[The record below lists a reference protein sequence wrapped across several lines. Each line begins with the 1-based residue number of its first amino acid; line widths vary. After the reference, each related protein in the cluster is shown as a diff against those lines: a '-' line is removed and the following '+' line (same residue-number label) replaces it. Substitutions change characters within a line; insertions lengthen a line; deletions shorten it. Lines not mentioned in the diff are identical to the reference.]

1 MIVVSG
7 LTSPR
12 FIKEV
17 EDITAFV
24 SDIYTQKMNI
34 LIILGE
40 VIFLI
45 VISSLFNLLIGIIFK
60 QVAKLSW
67 LQARTANITFLRRS
81 ISRLLILISVIMCLV
96 LIGVNGMVIYRGG
109 NIQEFQLN
117 LIRSVPTQ
125 FWMNLFTASLKTVSL
140 LMLVKF
146 SVPPLCRGIDW
157 VCNYAKKVDQIKA
170 NDESVEAFFR
180 VLKRITTH
188 TIWISSVILCV
199 KFIYLPEVVTQYL
212 YIALK
217 IYIVVTVGLLIVK
230 AVATIVDTLDALSL
244 KYSSSNNLLRLYERL
259 RHLIPLFKKCL
270 EYVLYVGIVNLVVP
284 EIKPISWIS
293 AYTPKIVQ
301 IIGVYF
307 ISNVLIEVAYFILDE
322 FYLKTANINDSQQQ
336 KRLTL
341 IPLMRSFAKYFI
353 YFTAGVT
360 ILKLI
365 GIDPAPIL
373 AGAGIVGI
381 AVGLGAQNLIND
393 VVCGFLILFE
403 NYYLVGDYVEVG
415 KVEDRNIQG
424 LVEAIELRT
433 THVRHPD
440 GQLQIIRNGDIG
452 SIINYSKQ
460 YIYARVEVSVSYDS
474 NLDHVYRVVDKVGQ
488 QLKADEQDVLEP
500 TRVAGLENFGEDNL
514 LLLTLTKVKPGKH
527 LNIQRVLRKGLME
540 TFSQEEIEICGFSK
554 N

>member
-1 MIVVSG
+1 
-7 LTSPR
+7 
-12 FIKEV
+12 
-17 EDITAFV
+17 
-24 SDIYTQKMNI
+24 MNI
-34 LIILGE
+34 LIILSE
-40 VIFLI
+40 IIFLI
-45 VISSLFNLLIGIIFK
+45 VIFFLLNLIIGIIFK
-60 QVAKLSW
+60 QFAKVSW
-67 LQARTANITFLRRS
+67 LQDRTANINIKFLHRNIS
-81 ISRLLILISVIMCLV
+81 IILIFMAVIMCLG

-109 NIQEFQLN
+109 NVKEFQLN
-117 LIRSVPTQ
+117 LIRSLPTQ
-125 FWMNLFTASLKTVSL
+125 FWVNLLTASWKNVSL

-146 SVPPLCRGIDW
+146 SIPPLNRGIDR
-157 VCNYAKKVDQIKA
+157 VCNYAQKADTIKA
-170 NDESVEAFFR
+170 NDESIEAFFK
-180 VLKRITTH
+180 VFKRIINH
-188 TIWISSVILCV
+188 TLWISSAILCA
-199 KFIYLPEVVTQYL
+199 KFLYLPEVVPKYI

-217 IYIVVTVGLLIVK
+217 IYITITVGLLIVK
-230 AVATIVDTLDALSL
+230 AVATIVDTLDDLSL
-244 KYSSSNNLLRLYERL
+244 KYSSYNNFLRLYERL

-284 EIKPISWIS
+284 EIEPIAWIS
-293 AYTPKIVQ
+293 SYTPRIVQ

-307 ISNVLIEVAYFILDE
+307 ISNVLIELAYFILDE
-322 FYLKTANINDSQQQ
+322 FYLKTTDANESQRQ

-341 IPLMRSFAKYFI
+341 IPLMRSFGKYFI

-360 ILKLI
+360 ILNLI

-403 NYYLVGDYVEVG
+403 NYYLVGDYIEVG
-415 KVEDRNIQG
+415 KLEERTIEGV
-424 LVEAIELRT
+424 VEAIELRT

-452 SIINYSKQ
+452 PIINFSKQ

-474 NLDHVYRVVDKVGQ
+474 NLDRVYRAVEKVGE
-488 QLKADEQDVLEP
+488 QLKIDEQDVLEP
-500 TRVAGLENFGEDNL
+500 TRVAGIENFGENHL

-527 LNIQRVLRKGLME
+527 LHIQRVLRKMLKD
-540 TFSQEEIEICGFSK
+540 TFNQEEIEIGSFAK

>member
-1 MIVVSG
+1 
-7 LTSPR
+7 
-12 FIKEV
+12 
-17 EDITAFV
+17 
-24 SDIYTQKMNI
+24 MNI

-45 VISSLFNLLIGIIFK
+45 LIFSLFNWLIGIIFK
-60 QVAKLSW
+60 QVAKFSW
-67 LQARTANITFLRRS
+67 LQGRTANITFLRRS
-81 ISRLLILISVIMCLV
+81 VSRILILISVILCLA

-117 LIRSVPTQ
+117 LIHSLSTK
-125 FWMNLFTASLKTVSL
+125 FWLDIFAASLKTVSL

-146 SVPPLCRGIDW
+146 SIPPLNRGIDW
-157 VCNYAKKVDQIKA
+157 VCDYAKKVDRIKA
-170 NDESVEAFFR
+170 NDESTEAFFR
-180 VLKRITTH
+180 VLKRIIIH
-188 TIWISSVILCV
+188 TLWISSVILCT
-199 KFIYLPEVVTQYL
+199 KILFLPEVVSK
-212 YIALK
+212 YIYSALK
-217 IYIVVTVGLLIVK
+217 IYITITVGLLIVK
-230 AVATIVDTLDALSL
+230 ATATIVDTLDALSL
-244 KYSSSNNLLRLYERL
+244 KYSTSNELLRLYEHL
-259 RHLIPLFKKCL
+259 RHLIPFFKKCL
-270 EYVLYVGIVNLVVP
+270 EYVLYVGIVNFVVP
-284 EIKPISWIS
+284 EIEPIAWIS
-293 AYTPKIVQ
+293 AYTLKIVQ

-307 ISNVLIEVAYFILDE
+307 ISNVVIEVAYFMLDE
-322 FYLKTANINDSQQQ
+322 FYLKTTDANNSQQQ

-353 YFTAGVT
+353 YFTGGVT
-360 ILKLI
+360 ILRLI

-403 NYYLVGDYVEVG
+403 NYYLVGDYIAVG
-415 KVEDRNIQG
+415 KLEERSIEG
-424 LVEAIELRT
+424 IVEAIELRT

-452 SIINYSKQ
+452 SIVNFSKQ

-474 NLDHVYRVVDKVGQ
+474 NLDRVYRIVEKVGQ
-488 QLKADEQDVLEP
+488 QLKVDEQDVLEP
-500 TRVAGLENFGEDNL
+500 TRVAGIENFGEKNL

-527 LNIQRVLRKGLME
+527 LHIQRVLRKILKDN
-540 TFSQEEIEICGFSK
+540 FSQEEIEICGFSK

>member
-1 MIVVSG
+1 
-7 LTSPR
+7 
-12 FIKEV
+12 
-17 EDITAFV
+17 
-24 SDIYTQKMNI
+24 MNI
-34 LIILGE
+34 LIILIE
-40 VIFLI
+40 VVFLI
-45 VISSLFNLLIGIIFK
+45 LIFSLFNWLIGIIFQ
-60 QVAKLSW
+60 QVAKVSW
-67 LQARTANITFLRRS
+67 LQGRIANITFLRRN
-81 ISRLLILISVIMCLV
+81 ISRLLILTSVILCLV

-109 NIQEFQLN
+109 NIQEFQIN
-117 LIRSVPTQ
+117 LIRSLPTQ
-125 FWMNLFTASLKTVSL
+125 FWINIFTAILKTVSL
-140 LMLVKF
+140 LMLVKL
-146 SVPPLCRGIDW
+146 SIPPLNKGIDW
-157 VCNYAKKVDQIKA
+157 VCNYAKKADQIKA
-170 NDESVEAFFR
+170 NDESTQAFFQ
-180 VLKRITTH
+180 VLKRIINH
-188 TIWISSVILCV
+188 TLWISSAILSA
-199 KFIYLPEVVTQYL
+199 KFCYLPEVVPKYL

-217 IYIVVTVGLLIVK
+217 IYIIVTVGLLIVK

-284 EIKPISWIS
+284 EIEPIAWIS
-293 AYTPKIVQ
+293 TYTPKIVQ

-307 ISNVLIEVAYFILDE
+307 LSNVLIEVAYFILDE
-322 FYLKTANINDSQQQ
+322 FYLKATEANDSQRQ

-393 VVCGFLILFE
+393 IVCGFLILFE

-415 KVEDRNIQG
+415 KVEERNIEG
-424 LVEAIELRT
+424 IVEAIELRT

-452 SIINYSKQ
+452 SIINFSKQ
-460 YIYARVEVSVSYDS
+460 YIYARVELSVSYDS
-474 NLDHVYRVVDKVGQ
+474 NLDHVYRVVEKVGQ
-488 QLKADEQDVLEP
+488 QLKMDEQDVLEP
-500 TRVAGLENFGEDNL
+500 TRVAGIEHFGENNL

-527 LNIQRVLRKGLME
+527 LHIQRLLRKILKD

>member
-1 MIVVSG
+1 
-7 LTSPR
+7 
-12 FIKEV
+12 
-17 EDITAFV
+17 
-24 SDIYTQKMNI
+24 MNI

-45 VISSLFNLLIGIIFK
+45 VIFSLFNLLIGLMFK
-60 QVAKLSW
+60 QFAKLSW
-67 LQARTANITFLRRS
+67 LQGRTGDITFMRRS
-81 ISRLLILISVIMCLV
+81 ISRLLILISVLLCLA

-117 LIRSVPTQ
+117 LIRSLPTE
-125 FWMNLFTASLKTVSL
+125 FWINIFTASLKSVSL
-140 LMLVKF
+140 LMLVKL
-146 SVPPLCRGIDW
+146 SIAPLNISIDW
-157 VCNYAKKVDQIKA
+157 ACDYAKKADQIKA
-170 NDESVEAFFR
+170 NDASIEAFFR
-180 VLKRITTH
+180 VLKRIIIH
-188 TIWISSVILCV
+188 CVWISSIIICA
-199 KFIYLPEVVTQYL
+199 KFLYLPQVVSKYL
-212 YIALK
+212 FITLK
-217 IYIVVTVGLLIVK
+217 IYITITVGLLIVK

-244 KYSSSNNLLRLYERL
+244 KYSSSNDILRLYERL
-259 RHLIPLFKKCL
+259 RHLIPLFKKSL
-270 EYVLYVGIVNLVVP
+270 EYVLYIGIVNLVVP
-284 EIKPISWIS
+284 EIEPIAWIS
-293 AYTPKIVQ
+293 AYTPRIVQ

-307 ISNVLIEVAYFILDE
+307 ISNVLIEITYFILDE
-322 FYLKTANINDSQQQ
+322 FYLKTTNLNDSQQQ

-341 IPLMRSFAKYFI
+341 IPLIRSFAKYFI
-353 YFTAGVT
+353 YFTGGVT

-415 KVEDRNIQG
+415 KVEERNIEG
-424 LVEAIELRT
+424 IVEAIELRT

-440 GQLQIIRNGDIG
+440 GQLQIVRNGDIG
-452 SIINYSKQ
+452 SIINFSKQ

-474 NLDHVYRVVDKVGQ
+474 NLDHVYRVVEKVGQ
-488 QLKADEQDVLEP
+488 QLKIDEEDVLEP
-500 TRVAGLENFGEDNL
+500 TRVAGLEHFGENNL

-527 LNIQRVLRKGLME
+527 LHIQRVLRKILKD

>member
-1 MIVVSG
+1 
-7 LTSPR
+7 
-12 FIKEV
+12 
-17 EDITAFV
+17 
-24 SDIYTQKMNI
+24 MNI

-40 VIFLI
+40 IIFLI
-45 VISSLFNLLIGIIFK
+45 FLFSLLNWLIGIILK
-60 QVAKLSW
+60 QVTKISW
-67 LQARTANITFLRRS
+67 LQGRTANITFVRRS
-81 ISRLLILISVIMCLV
+81 ISRILILSSVVLCLAV
-96 LIGVNGMVIYRGG
+96 VGTNGMVIYRGG

-117 LIRSVPTQ
+117 LLRSLPTQ
-125 FWMNLFTASLKTVSL
+125 FWRNLFTASLKTVSL
-140 LMLVKF
+140 LILVKF
-146 SVPPLCRGIDW
+146 SISPLSRGIDW
-157 VCNYAKKVDQIKA
+157 VCEYTKKADQIKA

-180 VLKRITTH
+180 VLKRIIIYS
-188 TIWISSVILCV
+188 IWIASAILCAN
-199 KFIYLPEVVTQYL
+199 FLYLPTVVTKYL

-217 IYIVVTVGLLIVK
+217 IYIIISVGLLIVK

-259 RHLIPLFKKCL
+259 RNLIPLFKKCL

-284 EIKPISWIS
+284 EIEPIAWIS
-293 AYTPKIVQ
+293 SYTPTIVQ
-301 IIGVYF
+301 IIGVFF
-307 ISNVLIEVAYFILDE
+307 ISNVSIEVAYFILDE
-322 FYLKTANINDSQQQ
+322 FYLKTTDVNDSQRQ

-341 IPLMRSFAKYFI
+341 IPLIRSFAKYFV
-353 YFTAGVT
+353 YFTAAVT

-365 GIDPAPIL
+365 GVDPAPIL

-415 KVEDRNIQG
+415 KVEERNIEG
-424 LVEAIELRT
+424 IVEAIELRT

-440 GQLQIIRNGDIG
+440 GQLQIVRNGDIG

-460 YIYARVEVSVSYDS
+460 YIYARVELSVSYNS
-474 NLDHVYRVVDKVGQ
+474 NLDHVYRVVEKIGQ

-500 TRVAGLENFGEDNL
+500 TRVAGIENFGENNL

-527 LNIQRVLRKGLME
+527 LHIQRVLRKILKD

>member
-1 MIVVSG
+1 
-7 LTSPR
+7 
-12 FIKEV
+12 
-17 EDITAFV
+17 
-24 SDIYTQKMNI
+24 MNI
-34 LIILGE
+34 LIILIE
-40 VIFLI
+40 VVFLI
-45 VISSLFNLLIGIIFK
+45 LIFSLFNWLIGIIFQ
-60 QVAKLSW
+60 QVAKVSW
-67 LQARTANITFLRRS
+67 LQGKIANITFLRRS
-81 ISRLLILISVIMCLV
+81 ISRLLIFISVILCLV
-96 LIGVNGMVIYRGG
+96 LIGVNGMVIYQGG

-117 LIRSVPTQ
+117 LIRSLPTQ
-125 FWMNLFTASLKTVSL
+125 FWINIFTAILKTVSL
-140 LMLVKF
+140 LMLVKL
-146 SVPPLCRGIDW
+146 SIPPLNKGIDW
-157 VCNYAKKVDQIKA
+157 VCNYAKKADQIKA
-170 NDESVEAFFR
+170 NDESTQAFFQ
-180 VLKRITTH
+180 VLKRIINH
-188 TIWISSVILCV
+188 TLWISSAILSA
-199 KFIYLPEVVTQYL
+199 KFCYLPEVVPKYL

-217 IYIVVTVGLLIVK
+217 IYIIVTVGLLIVK

-284 EIKPISWIS
+284 EIEPIAWVS
-293 AYTPKIVQ
+293 AYTPTIVQ

-307 ISNVLIEVAYFILDE
+307 ISNVLIEIAYFILDE
-322 FYLKTANINDSQQQ
+322 FYLKATEANDSQRQ

-415 KVEDRNIQG
+415 KVEERNIEG
-424 LVEAIELRT
+424 IVEAIELRT

-452 SIINYSKQ
+452 SIINFSKQ
-460 YIYARVEVSVSYDS
+460 YIYARVELSVSYDS
-474 NLDHVYRVVDKVGQ
+474 NLDHVYRVVEKVGQ
-488 QLKADEQDVLEP
+488 QLKADEHDVLEP
-500 TRVAGLENFGEDNL
+500 TRVAGIEHFGENNL

-527 LNIQRVLRKGLME
+527 LHIQRVLRKILKDN
-540 TFSQEEIEICGFSK
+540 FSQEEIEICGFSK

>member
-1 MIVVSG
+1 
-7 LTSPR
+7 
-12 FIKEV
+12 
-17 EDITAFV
+17 
-24 SDIYTQKMNI
+24 MNI

-45 VISSLFNLLIGIIFK
+45 VIFSLLNWLISRISK
-60 QVAKLSW
+60 QVTKVSW
-67 LQARTANITFLRRS
+67 LQGRTTNITFLHRS
-81 ISRLLILISVIMCLV
+81 VSRFLIFISLIMCLALV
-96 LIGVNGMVIYRGG
+96 GVNGIIIYRGG

-117 LIRSVPTQ
+117 LIRSLPTQ
-125 FWMNLFTASLKTVSL
+125 FWINIFTASLKSLSL
-140 LMLVKF
+140 LLLVKF
-146 SVPPLCRGIDW
+146 SIPPLKRGIDW
-157 VCNYAKKVDQIKA
+157 VCDYAKRADQIKA
-170 NDESVEAFFR
+170 NDESTEAFFK
-180 VLKRITTH
+180 VLKRIIIH
-188 TIWISSVILCV
+188 TIWISSFIICA
-199 KFIYLPEVVTQYL
+199 KFLYLPEVVPK
-212 YIALK
+212 YIYIGLK
-217 IYIVVTVGLLIVK
+217 IYIIITIGLLIIK

-244 KYSSSNNLLRLYERL
+244 KYSNSDNLLRLYERL
-259 RHLIPLFKKCL
+259 RHLIPLLKKCL

-284 EIKPISWIS
+284 EIEPIAWIS
-293 AYTPKIVQ
+293 AYTPRIVQ

-307 ISNVLIEVAYFILDE
+307 ISNVLIEVVYFILDE
-322 FYLKTANINDSQQQ
+322 FYLKTTDLNDSQQQ

-341 IPLMRSFAKYFI
+341 IPLIRSFAKYFV

-415 KVEDRNIQG
+415 KVEERNIEG
-424 LVEAIELRT
+424 IVEAIELRT

-440 GQLQIIRNGDIG
+440 GQLQIVRNGDIG

-460 YIYARVEVSVSYDS
+460 YIYPRVEVSVSYDS
-474 NLDHVYRVVDKVGQ
+474 NLDHVYRVVEKVGQ

-500 TRVAGLENFGEDNL
+500 TRVAGLENFGENNL

-527 LNIQRVLRKGLME
+527 LHIQRVLRKILKD
-540 TFSQEEIEICGFSK
+540 TFSEEEIEICGFSK

>member
-1 MIVVSG
+1 MN
-7 LTSPR
+7 
-12 FIKEV
+12 
-17 EDITAFV
+17 
-24 SDIYTQKMNI
+24 NI

-45 VISSLFNLLIGIIFK
+45 ILFLLLNWLIGITFK
-60 QVAKLSW
+60 QLTKISW
-67 LQARTANITFLRRS
+67 FQGRSANITFLRRS
-81 ISRLLILISVIMCLV
+81 ISRLLILACVVLCLAV
-96 LIGVNGMVIYRGG
+96 VSINGMVIYRGG
-109 NIQEFQLN
+109 NIQEFQFN
-117 LIRSVPTQ
+117 LIRSLPTQ
-125 FWMNLFTASLKTVSL
+125 FWRNIFTASLKTVSL
-140 LMLVKF
+140 LILVKF
-146 SVPPLCRGIDW
+146 SISPLSRGIDW
-157 VCNYAKKVDQIKA
+157 VCEYTKKADKIKA
-170 NDESVEAFFR
+170 NDESVEAFFK
-180 VLKRITTH
+180 VLKRIIIYS
-188 TIWISSVILCV
+188 IWIASAILCAN
-199 KFIYLPEVVTQYL
+199 FLYLPIVVTKYL

-217 IYIVVTVGLLIVK
+217 IYIIISVGLLIIK

-270 EYVLYVGIVNLVVP
+270 EYVLYIGIVNLVVP
-284 EIKPISWIS
+284 EIEPIAWIS
-293 AYTPKIVQ
+293 SYTPTIVQ
-301 IIGVYF
+301 IIGVFF
-307 ISNVLIEVAYFILDE
+307 ISNVSIEVAYFILDE
-322 FYLKTANINDSQQQ
+322 FYLKTTDVNDSQRQ

-341 IPLMRSFAKYFI
+341 IPLIRSFAKYFV
-353 YFTAGVT
+353 YFTGGVT

-415 KVEDRNIQG
+415 KVEERNIEG
-424 LVEAIELRT
+424 IVEAIELRT

-440 GQLQIIRNGDIG
+440 GQLQIVRNGDIG

-460 YIYARVEVSVSYDS
+460 YIYARVEVSVSYNS
-474 NLDHVYRVVDKVGQ
+474 NLDHVYRVVEKVGQ

-500 TRVAGLENFGEDNL
+500 TRVAGLEHFGENNL

-527 LNIQRVLRKGLME
+527 LHIQRVLRKILKD

>member
-1 MIVVSG
+1 
-7 LTSPR
+7 
-12 FIKEV
+12 
-17 EDITAFV
+17 
-24 SDIYTQKMNI
+24 MNI

-40 VIFLI
+40 LIFLI
-45 VISSLFNLLIGIIFK
+45 IIFFLFNWLIGIIFK
-60 QVAKLSW
+60 QVTKVSW
-67 LQARTANITFLRRS
+67 LQGRTANITFLRRN
-81 ISRLLILISVIMCLV
+81 ISRLLILIAASACLV

-117 LIRSVPTQ
+117 LIRSLPTQ
-125 FWMNLFTASLKTVSL
+125 FWTDLFTASLKTVSL

-146 SVPPLCRGIDW
+146 SIPPLRRGIDW
-157 VCNYAKKVDQIKA
+157 LCDRAKRVDQIKA
-170 NDESVEAFFR
+170 NDESIEAFFR
-180 VLKRITTH
+180 IFKRITIH
-188 TIWISSVILCV
+188 SIWISYVVVCA
-199 KFIYLPEVVTQYL
+199 KFLYLPEVIPKYIF
-212 YIALK
+212 IALK
-217 IYIVVTVGLLIVK
+217 IYITITFGLLIVK

-244 KYSSSNNLLRLYERL
+244 KYSSSNNLLNLYERL

-270 EYVLYVGIVNLVVP
+270 EYVLYVAIVNLVVP
-284 EIKPISWIS
+284 EIEPIAWIS
-293 AYTPKIVQ
+293 YYTPIIVQ
-301 IIGVYF
+301 IIGVFF

-322 FYLKTANINDSQQQ
+322 FYIKTTDTNDSQRQ

-341 IPLMRSFAKYFI
+341 IPLMRSFAKYFV

-415 KVEDRNIQG
+415 KVEERNIEG
-424 LVEAIELRT
+424 VVEAIELRT

-452 SIINYSKQ
+452 SIINFSKQ
-460 YIYARVEVSVSYDS
+460 YIYAVVEVSVPYDS
-474 NLDHVYRVVDKVGQ
+474 NLAHVYKVIEQVGE
-488 QLKADEQDVLEP
+488 QLKANDPDILEA
-500 TRVAGLENFGEDNL
+500 TQVDGVKSIGESNL
-514 LLLTLTKVKPGKH
+514 LLRTLTKVKPGKH
-527 LNIQRVLRKGLME
+527 LYIQRVLRKIFTDTLV
-540 TFSQEEIEICGFSK
+540 QEGIVIPLPTKSK
-554 N
+554 SEE

>member
-1 MIVVSG
+1 
-7 LTSPR
+7 
-12 FIKEV
+12 
-17 EDITAFV
+17 
-24 SDIYTQKMNI
+24 MNI

-45 VISSLFNLLIGIIFK
+45 VIFSLFNLLIGLIFK

-67 LQARTANITFLRRS
+67 LQARTADITFLRRS
-81 ISRLLILISVIMCLV
+81 ISRLLILISVILCLV
-96 LIGVNGMVIYRGG
+96 LVGVNGIVIYRGG

-117 LIRSVPTQ
+117 LIRSLPSQ

-146 SVPPLCRGIDW
+146 SVPPLHQGIDW
-157 VCNYAKKVDQIKA
+157 SCDYVKKADQIKA
-170 NDESVEAFFR
+170 NDESVESFFM
-180 VLKRITTH
+180 VLKRIIIH
-188 TIWISSVILCV
+188 TIWISSVILCA
-199 KFIYLPEVVTQYL
+199 KFIYLPEVVPQYL

-244 KYSSSNNLLRLYERL
+244 KYSSSNYLLRLYERL
-259 RHLIPLFKKCL
+259 RHLIPLCKKCL
-270 EYVLYVGIVNLVVP
+270 EYVLYVGIVNLIVP
-284 EIKPISWIS
+284 EIKPFAWIS

-307 ISNVLIEVAYFILDE
+307 ISNVLIEVAYFLLDE
-322 FYLKTANINDSQQQ
+322 FYLKTANVNDSQQQ

-393 VVCGFLILFE
+393 VICGFLILFE

-460 YIYARVEVSVSYDS
+460 YIYARVEVSVSYHS

-500 TRVAGLENFGEDNL
+500 TRVAGIENFGEDNL

-527 LNIQRVLRKGLME
+527 LNIQRVLRKRLME
-540 TFSQEEIEICGFSK
+540 TFSEADIEIYGFSK

>member
-1 MIVVSG
+1 
-7 LTSPR
+7 
-12 FIKEV
+12 
-17 EDITAFV
+17 
-24 SDIYTQKMNI
+24 MNI
-34 LIILGE
+34 LIILVE

-45 VISSLFNLLIGIIFK
+45 VVFSLLNLLIGIIFK
-60 QVAKLSW
+60 QFTKLTW
-67 LQARTANITFLRRS
+67 LQGRIANITFLRRS
-81 ISRLLILISVIMCLV
+81 ISKILILICVIMCLALV
-96 LIGVNGMVIYRGG
+96 GVNGMVIYRRG

-117 LIRSVPTQ
+117 LIRSLPTQ
-125 FWMNLFTASLKTVSL
+125 FWINLFTASFKSVSL
-140 LMLVKF
+140 LLLVKF
-146 SVPPLCRGIDW
+146 SISPLKRSIDW
-157 VCNYAKKVDQIKA
+157 VCNYAKQADQIKA
-170 NDESVEAFFR
+170 NDESIEAFFK
-180 VLKRITTH
+180 VLKRIVVH
-188 TIWISSVILCV
+188 TLWISSFIICA
-199 KFIYLPEVVTQYL
+199 KFLYIPEVVPKYL

-217 IYIVVTVGLLIVK
+217 IYIIISVGLLIIK

-244 KYSSSNNLLRLYERL
+244 KYSNSDNLLRLYERL

-284 EIKPISWIS
+284 EIEPIAWIS
-293 AYTPKIVQ
+293 AYTPRIVQ

-307 ISNVLIEVAYFILDE
+307 ISNVLIEVVYFILDE
-322 FYLKTANINDSQQQ
+322 FYLKTTDLNDSQQQ

-341 IPLMRSFAKYFI
+341 IPLIRSFAKYFI

-360 ILKLI
+360 ILRLI

-403 NYYLVGDYVEVG
+403 NYYLVGDYVEAG
-415 KVEDRNIQG
+415 KMEERSVEG
-424 LVEAIELRT
+424 VVEAIELRT
-433 THVRHPD
+433 THLRHPD
-440 GQLQIIRNGDIG
+440 GQLQIVRNGDIG
-452 SIINYSKQ
+452 SIVNFSKQ
-460 YIYARVEVSVSYDS
+460 YIYARVEVSVSYNS
-474 NLDHVYRVVDKVGQ
+474 NLDHVYRVVEKVGQ

-500 TRVAGLENFGEDNL
+500 TRVAGLEHFGENNL

-527 LNIQRVLRKGLME
+527 LHIQRVLRKILKD

>member
-1 MIVVSG
+1 
-7 LTSPR
+7 
-12 FIKEV
+12 
-17 EDITAFV
+17 
-24 SDIYTQKMNI
+24 MNI
-34 LIILGE
+34 VIILLE
-40 VIFLI
+40 VVFLI
-45 VISSLFNLLIGIIFK
+45 LIFSLLNWLIGIIFL
-60 QVAKLSW
+60 QIAKVSW
-67 LQARTANITFLRRS
+67 LQGRIANITFLRRN
-81 ISRLLILISVIMCLV
+81 ISRLLIFISVILCLV
-96 LIGVNGMVIYRGG
+96 LISVNGMVIYRGG

-117 LIRSVPTQ
+117 LIRSLPTQ
-125 FWMNLFTASLKTVSL
+125 FWINLFTAILKTVSL
-140 LMLVKF
+140 LMLIKL
-146 SVPPLCRGIDW
+146 SIPPLNRGIDW
-157 VCNYAKKVDQIKA
+157 VCDYAKKADQIKA
-170 NDESVEAFFR
+170 NDESTEAFFR
-180 VLKRITTH
+180 VLKRIINH
-188 TIWISSVILCV
+188 TLWISSAILSA
-199 KFIYLPEVVTQYL
+199 KFCYLPEVVTKYL

-217 IYIVVTVGLLIVK
+217 IYIIVTVGLLIVK

-270 EYVLYVGIVNLVVP
+270 EYVLYIGIVNLVVP
-284 EIKPISWIS
+284 EIEPIAWIN
-293 AYTPKIVQ
+293 AYTPRIVQ

-322 FYLKTANINDSQQQ
+322 FYLKTTETNDSQQQ

-341 IPLMRSFAKYFI
+341 IPLIRSFAKYFI
-353 YFTAGVT
+353 YFTAAVT

-415 KVEDRNIQG
+415 KVEERNIEG
-424 LVEAIELRT
+424 IVEAIELRT

-440 GQLQIIRNGDIG
+440 GQLQIIRNGEIG
-452 SIINYSKQ
+452 SIINFSKQ
-460 YIYARVEVSVSYDS
+460 YIYARVELSVSYDS
-474 NLDHVYRVVDKVGQ
+474 NLDHVYRVVEKIGQ
-488 QLKADEQDVLEP
+488 QLKVDEQDVLEA
-500 TRVAGLENFGEDNL
+500 TRVAGIEHFGENNL

-527 LNIQRVLRKGLME
+527 LHIQRVLRKILRD
-540 TFSQEEIEICGFSK
+540 TFRQEEIEIYGFSK

>member
-1 MIVVSG
+1 
-7 LTSPR
+7 
-12 FIKEV
+12 
-17 EDITAFV
+17 
-24 SDIYTQKMNI
+24 MNI
-34 LIILGE
+34 LIILSE

-45 VISSLFNLLIGIIFK
+45 VIFSLFNLLIGLIFK

-81 ISRLLILISVIMCLV
+81 ISRLLILISVLLCLV
-96 LIGVNGMVIYRGG
+96 LIGVNGIVIYRGG

-117 LIRSVPTQ
+117 LIRSLPTQ

-146 SVPPLCRGIDW
+146 SVPPLGRGIDG
-157 VCNYAKKVDQIKA
+157 VRNYAKKVDQIKA

-188 TIWISSVILCV
+188 TIWISSVILCT

-270 EYVLYVGIVNLVVP
+270 EYVLYVGIVNLVIP
-284 EIKPISWIS
+284 EIKPIAWIS

-322 FYLKTANINDSQQQ
+322 FYLKTANVNDSQQQ

-353 YFTAGVT
+353 YFTGGVT

-474 NLDHVYRVVDKVGQ
+474 NLDHVYRVFEKVGQ
-488 QLKADEQDVLEP
+488 QLKVDEQDVLEP
-500 TRVAGLENFGEDNL
+500 TRVAGIENFGEDNL

-527 LNIQRVLRKGLME
+527 LHIQRVLRKRLME